1 MRKTVL
7 LCLLGAALLAVSG
20 CEYNQIEVNSASES
34 DDATVSES
42 DDATVSESGSAEAV
56 ITLSENGADVSGKGA
71 KVKGNQVQI
80 TKAGTYTISGTASD
94 VQLYVESSDEGAVT
108 LIFDGV
114 SLTNESENALHVEQ
128 ADEVILEL
136 AEGSDNL
143 LQSGTSLPE
152 RAEDDASGGALFTRD
167 DLTITGDGSLTVNGY
182 LNDGIHA
189 NDDVT
194 IESGDLVISAADDGI
209 HANEELT
216 IKGGSLTVTDSY
228 EGIEGNRIH
237 IKGGTFD
244 ITSSDDGINAYGG
257 QNNFGFG
264 GRGATSANTT
274 EETPELIIDDGE
286 IYVNAG
292 GDGLDSNGDLIVN
305 GGYIVVDGPTSSAN
319 GAIDSGMENGGACEV
334 HGGTVLAIGA
344 SGMAETFGS
353 SSTQDSFRVKMSAQE
368 AGTEIVIKDA
378 DGNELFSHTSAKSF
392 SSIVFSSPDLQT
404 GEDYTVTAG
413 GKAVTFTQD
422 ETSTT
427 ITTEEAGS
435 GSGTRSG
442 AGGRGGTNPGARGG
456 ASTSAG
462 AAPDAD
468 TDAPADAGTEKPAD
482 AGTERPD
489 DAGTERPDDAGA
501 DEPPDIGGDAD
512 AGTPPDAGGDAGA
525 NAGPDADTPLEPQN
539 GAPQERS

>member
-1 MRKTVL
+1 MQKAVL

-20 CEYNQIEVNSASES
+20 CEYNQIEVNSGGSGTSSES
-34 DDATVSES
+34 ETA
-42 DDATVSESGSAEAV
+42 
-56 ITLSENGADVSGKGA
+56 ITLSEDGAAVSGKGA
-71 KVKGNQVQI
+71 KVKNDQVQI
-80 TKAGTYTISGTASD
+80 TQAGTYMISGTASD
-94 VQLYVESSDEGAVT
+94 VQLYVETSDEGAVT
-108 LIFDGV
+108 LCFDGV

-152 RAEDDASGGALFTRD
+152 RADDDASGGALFTRD

-182 LNDGIHA
+182 VNDGIHA

-194 IESGDLVISAADDGI
+194 IESGNLMISAADDGI

-216 IKGGSLTVTDSY
+216 IEDGSLTVTDSY
-228 EGIEGNRIH
+228 EGIEGNRIY
-237 IKGGTFD
+237 IKGGTID
-244 ITSSDDGINAYGG
+244 IASSDDGINAYGG

-264 GRGATSANTT
+264 GPGAASTNTT

-286 IYVNAG
+286 IYLNAG

-305 GGYIVVDGPTSSAN
+305 GGYIVVDGPTNSAN

-344 SGMAETFGS
+344 SGMAETFGN
-353 SSTQDSFRVKMSAQE
+353 SSTQDSFRVKMSAQD
-368 AGTEIVIKDA
+368 ADTEIVIRDA

-413 GKAVTFTQD
+413 DKSVTFTQD

-427 ITTEEAGS
+427 ITTDEAGS
-435 GSGTRSG
+435 GSGMQ
-442 AGGRGGTNPGARGG
+442 PGARGRG
-456 ASTSAG
+456 
-462 AAPDAD
+462 
-468 TDAPADAGTEKPAD
+468 
-482 AGTERPD
+482 GTERPD
-489 DAGTERPDDAGA
+489 DAGTERPDDAGT
-501 DEPPDIGGDAD
+501 ERPAD
-512 AGTPPDAGGDAGA
+512 AGTERPDDAGIEPPDDAGA
-525 NAGPDADTPLEPQN
+525 DRPDDAGTDTPPEPRDN
-539 GAPQERS
+539 APQERS